1 MSNLC
6 PKLEEGI
13 IFKTETD
20 AKKQRT
26 MLYHC
31 ITANKKYENQSFEEL
46 RWMHEEGDYREDL
59 NLRLWQPSGG
69 FKQTLSGCIK
79 KLVTCSSTNPSW
91 DCELQLPS
99 SQKLSHMQ
107 WHHSARFKNV
117 SALFRVP
124 SSSKDLLRYYC
135 HRVIIVARAPEFFEK
150 LVDKK
155 KDRPVDIVIKG
166 TGEFDGEE
174 MAVERNEDSDD
185 DDGTKIIPLDAEMDA
200 DLEVICLNEV
210 VKSLFLEVFLYY
222 AYFEEAELSVFNNEQ
237 LLEVINLCSKIS
249 AQGLANVAIT
259 ELGKR
264 LRKGQ
269 SAYLSQM
276 YSHCSAEHI
285 SHQQTHD
292 TSKKQLEMEA
302 ETGMQIQPLDASL
315 VEPIVTDNEMLG
327 GDDSRVGGS
336 CQVLERS
343 VEKRSVS
350 RTVSMTVPADSVP
363 VPVGMAMPDSLEHKE
378 ESLNQVVDLSDEI
391 INTKPLNHANEAS
404 QVQDMSATASRD
416 EEPRE
421 DITWWSPL
429 HLIAK
434 TQEWNIPQLEDVLIN
449 AHILINYEENT
460 DYEKDEKLIN
470 NIPPHTLMKMVRL
483 HMVCFRNKMISS
495 IDPEVQ
501 AVSLKRS
508 LNEDLHRLFE
518 EQDERWSDCTVIVR
532 DQCFKCHKVILASRS
547 RYFQSFCSPDKPLVI
562 TNFTAEAIRSLLI
575 WIYSDKVLIDTETSM
590 ELLGVTAYFQLPS
603 SRVEQKCVT
612 TLLSSCSPS
621 TLPAIMT
628 AAMTAK
634 ATQMCLFLGEI
645 VREYDPELLQE
656 LMPKFSQPLLIALVS
671 IVCRPDQDRPGFYDI
686 KIPKLQRVSTSGKI
700 SVGLRLCFQSH
711 SEDQLLND
719 TFVKEQSGRGM
730 YWHDGEVLAIDGEYI
745 YFQYG
750 PDKLRRWV
758 RGEEN
763 GELCSR
769 FKPHNEDMP
778 QLGS

>member
-31 ITANKKYENQSFEEL
+31 ITADKKYENQSFEEL

-69 FKQTLSGCIK
+69 FTETLSGCIK
-79 KLVTCSSTNPSW
+79 KLVTCSTTNPSW
-91 DCELQLPS
+91 DCELELPC
-99 SQKLSHMQ
+99 SQKQSYLQ
-107 WHHSARFKNV
+107 WYHSERFKNV
-117 SALFRVP
+117 SVLFRAP
-124 SSSKDLLRYYC
+124 SRSKDHLRYYC

-155 KDRPVDIVIKG
+155 KDEPVDIDIKA
-166 TGEFDGEE
+166 TGDLDAEE
-174 MAVERNEDSDD
+174 MAVEQNEDSDD
-185 DDGTKIIPLDAEMDA
+185 DDETKIVPLDAEMDV

-210 VKSLFLEVFLYY
+210 VKALFLEVFLYY

-269 SAYLSQM
+269 NAYLSQM
-276 YSHCSAEHI
+276 YNHNHCPADHI

-292 TSKKQLEMEA
+292 TSKKQSDMDA
-302 ETGMQIQPLDASL
+302 ETGMQIQPLEASL
-315 VEPIVTDNEMLG
+315 VDPIGTDNEMLG
-327 GDDSRVGGS
+327 GDDSRVERS
-336 CQVLERS
+336 CQILERS
-343 VEKRSVS
+343 VEKRSGT
-350 RTVSMTVPADSVP
+350 RTMSLTATSDGAP
-363 VPVGMAMPDSLEHKE
+363 VPVGMAIPESVDQKND
-378 ESLNQVVDLSDEI
+378 ESL
-391 INTKPLNHANEAS
+391 S
-404 QVQDMSATASRD
+404 QVLLTNDEVISIHPRHEAVQAQDMSATASRD

-421 DITWWSPL
+421 EVTWWSPL

-449 AHILINYEENT
+449 AHILINYEHNT
-460 DYEKDEKLIN
+460 DYEKDEALIN
-470 NIPPHTLMKMVRL
+470 NIPPNTLRKMVRL
-483 HMVCFRNKMISS
+483 HMVCFRSKLISS

-518 EQDERWSDCTVIVR
+518 EQDERWSDCTVIVG
-532 DQCFKCHKVILASRS
+532 DSCFKCHKVILASRS

-562 TNFTAEAIRSLLI
+562 TNFTPEAIRSLLI
-575 WIYSDKVLIDTETSM
+575 WIYSDKVLIDTDTSM

-603 SRVEQKCVT
+603 ARVEQKCVT

-628 AAMTAK
+628 AAVTAK

-656 LMPKFSQPLLIALVS
+656 LMLKFNQQLLIALVS
-671 IVCRPDQDRPGFYDI
+671 IVTRPDQDRPHFYDI

-700 SVGLRLCFQSH
+700 SVGLRLRFQSH

-758 RGEEN
+758 RGEQN
-763 GELCSR
+763 GELCCR
-769 FKPHNEDMP
+769 FKPHKENLP
-778 QLGS
+778 

>member
-1 MSNLC
+1 
-6 PKLEEGI
+6 
-13 IFKTETD
+13 
-20 AKKQRT
+20 
-26 MLYHC
+26 
-31 ITANKKYENQSFEEL
+31 
-46 RWMHEEGDYREDL
+46 MHEEGDYREDL

-69 FKQTLSGCIK
+69 FTETLSGCIK
-79 KLVTCSSTNPSW
+79 KLVTYSTTNPSW

-99 SQKLSHMQ
+99 SQKQAHLQ
-107 WHHSARFKNV
+107 WYHSARFKSA
-117 SALFRVP
+117 SALFRAP
-124 SSSKDLLRYYC
+124 SSSKDHLRYYC

-155 KDRPVDIVIKG
+155 KDRHVDIDITA
-166 TGEFDGEE
+166 TGEFDAEE
-174 MAVERNEDSDD
+174 MAVERNEDSDED
-185 DDGTKIIPLDAEMDA
+185 DETKIVPLDAEMDV
-200 DLEVICLNEV
+200 DLEVICLNKV
-210 VKSLFLEVFLYY
+210 VKALFLEVFLYY

-276 YSHCSAEHI
+276 YNHCSAEHI

-292 TSKKQLEMEA
+292 TTKKQSEMEA
-302 ETGMQIQPLDASL
+302 ETGMQIQPLEPSL
-315 VEPIVTDNEMLG
+315 VDPIVTDNEMLG
-327 GDDSRVGGS
+327 GDDTRAAAS

-343 VEKRSVS
+343 VEKRGGT
-350 RTVSMTVPADSVP
+350 RTMSLTAPTSDNAP
-363 VPVGMAMPDSLEHKE
+363 VPVGMAIPDSLEHKE
-378 ESLNQVVDLSDEI
+378 EPLTQVAATNTDVT
-391 INTKPLNHANEAS
+391 INTNPHDRVNEIVQS
-404 QVQDMSATASRD
+404 QDMSATASRD

-421 DITWWSPL
+421 EVTWWSPL

-460 DYEKDEKLIN
+460 DYEKDEALIN
-470 NIPPHTLMKMVRL
+470 NIPPDTLRKMVRL

-518 EQDERWSDCTVIVR
+518 EQDERWSDCTVVVG
-532 DQCFKCHKVILASRS
+532 DSCFKCHKVILASRS
-547 RYFQSFCSPDKPLVI
+547 RYFQSFCCPDKPLVI

-575 WIYSDKVLIDTETSM
+575 WIYSDKVLIDTDTSM

-603 SRVEQKCVT
+603 ARVEQKCVT

-621 TLPAIMT
+621 SLPDIMT
-628 AAMTAK
+628 AAVTAK

-656 LMPKFSQPLLIALVS
+656 LMQKFNERLLIALVS
-671 IVCRPDQDRPGFYDI
+671 IVTRPDQDRPGFYDI
-686 KIPKLQRVSTSGKI
+686 KIPKLHRVSTSGKI
-700 SVGLRLCFQSH
+700 TVGQRLCFQSH

-758 RGEEN
+758 RGEED
-763 GELCSR
+763 GELCCR
-769 FKPHNEDMP
+769 FKPHKEDLP
-778 QLGS
+778 